1 MECVQVRVVSKL
13 GGTLF
18 LVDDT
23 AGEMV
28 ESVLHHENLP
38 GWVRKHYP
46 EGVVLVLCYEDY
58 WFDPKLSLRVIKDSL
73 SELVDVRV
81 CDEHVVS

>member
-18 LVDDT
+18 LVNDVV
-23 AGEMV
+23 GEMV
-28 ESVLHHENLP
+28 GSVLHHENLL
-38 GWVRKHYP
+38 GWVREHYP

-58 WFDPKLSLRVIKDSL
+58 WFDPKLSLRVIKDT
-73 SELVDVRV
+73 VGDVVNVRV